1 MKTGVHKYKVYLKKY
16 TKYLNGRREKTQSF
30 MKNYYILDSIFRKM
44 TVWYL
49 SLGPYSSFMRQIS
62 FVYKEF

>member
-49 SLGPYSSFMRQIS
+49 SLGP
-62 FVYKEF
+62 